1 MSLLGLVANI
11 RIAGG
16 PDRCIRICSQ
26 FLVASQSQIIIS
38 EFYFLMVASGG
49 CTCFEGYLGA
59 AKAARVSARPTG
71 RDASLQNTY
80 THHEQVS
87 IGMVGK

>member
-26 FLVASQSQIIIS
+26 FLVTSQSQIIS
-38 EFYFLMVASGG
+38 KNFFLLMASVVHP
-49 CTCFEGYLGA
+49 FEGCRGA
-59 AKAARVSARPTG
+59 AKAASAKAAGQQTG
-71 RDASLQNTY
+71 TPSLQRGVQ
-80 THHEQVS
+80 HEQVS